1 MYGHLS
7 SMALPKK
14 SQFVETFFL
23 LKTQPLKSVK
33 QLAYLVFLQFFCG
46 TEKRDRSLLI
56 EP

>member
-1 MYGHLS
+1 M
-7 SMALPKK
+7 
-14 SQFVETFFL
+14 

-46 TEKRDRSLLI
+46 IDKRDHFLVI